1 MCGLKRRRHRSP
13 SAPHRCTLLSW
24 WLCVGIAVLCAG
36 LLGQPHAARADTV
49 VFLGTQFT
57 VERVVPLEHDQVKVE
72 LNGSAF
78 IVPERDA
85 GRAVAE
91 RYARN
96 PALAAAMPWT
106 RYLTFVGSLRLP
118 DHVDL
123 LKAAVAGVVSTETV
137 SAEQATE
144 FFEVLRRVDS
154 SAQTVLAV
162 LRATEG
168 EVRGG
173 AALCVAVRELDD
185 AARAALVTAGGAR
198 AGARL
203 LLRHAGVC
211 LSFLR
216 AGAVR
221 HLARGRVAEARRDL
235 VVARNA
241 FLAQP
246 ELEPDLVAAVARL
259 TALDEARL
267 AADHHAFRAALT
279 EASRDPLLAEAMKE
293 GGTALVNAAA
303 RDLVA
308 RGEAEAALL
317 VLAEVEFARR
327 TVDTHE
333 VLLEVIKRARLE
345 HRSAFVQPKVVGVLR
360 EFVAKDE
367 ALTEQLLALAS
378 GWVTVAAGAGDF
390 TGSQEI
396 FGLLTQLRPDPN
408 PANDQLRFAWAVA
421 LLSVGDLAH
430 ARDVVATAHT
440 PIPPLLWLRLQRAEH
455 PLAVTALLVLLFIIA
470 GLLAVRWWMRS
481 QELEVRGAGARESSS
496 GDADATAVGDDEH
509 HPPPR
514 FVRYAP
520 DLRARAVADEYA
532 ECLAVFGVRPGA
544 RLAQIKNAY
553 RSAVKSCH
561 PDLNRSGSKAQA
573 DRFIYL
579 TKTYERLLD
588 LHAERTGE
596 R

>member
-1 MCGLKRRRHRSP
+1 L
-13 SAPHRCTLLSW
+13 AW
-24 WLCVGIAVLCAG
+24 WWCVGIAVLCAS
-36 LLGQPHAARADTV
+36 LLGQPRVARADTV

-57 VERVVPLEHDQVKVE
+57 VERVVSLEHDQVKVE

-91 RYARN
+91 RYART
-96 PALAAAMPWT
+96 PALALAMPWT
-106 RYLTFVGSLRLP
+106 RYLTFVGSLKLP
-118 DHVDL
+118 EHLDL
-123 LKAAVAGVVSTETV
+123 LKAAVAGVVSTEAV

-144 FFEVLRRVDS
+144 FFAVLRRVDV
-154 SAQTVLAV
+154 SAQSVLAA
-162 LRATEG
+162 LRAAEG
-168 EVRGG
+168 DVRGG

-185 AARAALVTAGGAR
+185 AARAALVTAGGNR
-198 AGARL
+198 ADVPL

-216 AGAVR
+216 AAAVR
-221 HLARGRVAEARRDL
+221 NVARGRVSEARRDL
-235 VVARNA
+235 VVARSA
-241 FLAQP
+241 FLTQP
-246 ELEPDLVAAVARL
+246 ELEPDLVAAVGRL
-259 TALDEARL
+259 AALDDARL
-267 AADHHAFRAALT
+267 AADPLAFRAALT
-279 EASRDPLLAEAMKE
+279 ESSQDPLLAEAMKE
-293 GGTALVNAAA
+293 GGTALVNGVA

-308 RGEAEAALL
+308 RGEAGAALL
-317 VLAEVEFARR
+317 VLAEVDFARR

-333 VLLEVIKRARLE
+333 VLLEVIQRARID
-345 HRSAFVQPKVVGVLR
+345 HRRAFVQPKVVGILR

-367 ALTEQLLALAS
+367 GLAERLLALLS
-378 GWVTVAAGAGDF
+378 GWVRVAAAAGDF
-390 TGSQEI
+390 NGSQDI
-396 FGLLTQLRPDPN
+396 FALLMQLRPDPN
-408 PANDQLRFAWAVA
+408 PANDQLRFAWATA

-430 ARDVVATAHT
+430 ARGVAATAQT
-440 PIPPLLWLRLQRAEH
+440 PMPPLMWLRMQRAEH
-455 PLAVTALLVLLFIIA
+455 PLVVSVILVLLFITA

-481 QELEVRGAGARESSS
+481 RDLEVAAAGHSE
-496 GDADATAVGDDEH
+496 ADAANVGEDDH

-520 DLRARAVADEYA
+520 DLRARTAADEYT
-532 ECLAVFGVRPGA
+532 ECLAVFGVKPGA
-544 RLAQIKNAY
+544 RLSQIKNAY

-561 PDLNRSGSKAQA
+561 PDLNRNGSKVQA

-588 LHAERTGE
+588 LHADRTGE